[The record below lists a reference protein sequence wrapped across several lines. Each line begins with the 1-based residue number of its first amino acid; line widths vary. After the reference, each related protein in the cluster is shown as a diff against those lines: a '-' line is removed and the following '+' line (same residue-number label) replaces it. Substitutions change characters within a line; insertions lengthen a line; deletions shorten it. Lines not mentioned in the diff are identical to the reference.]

1 MATIDSTHA
10 LLQRL
15 KNILLKQ
22 RLVIFSAGLLLT
34 IAVFVLIG
42 IGLSLLANIIILP
55 VWLKV
60 AMLLLFGGI
69 TVLIFGRYAI
79 ARLFGGSVDK
89 VAIRLEEKNPELK
102 GRLVAAIQFSRQKSH
117 KGFSGELIEA
127 TFKQALEKAQKV
139 NFNQAISFYPLL
151 KQGKLFAVTAILAI
165 VMLSA
170 LPGLFSYSYEV
181 FSNPTT
187 EISPPLGY
195 VVIPSPSDT
204 EWVKYKDIEIGAAI
218 FGDELPSKVTIHH
231 RLVGGNWQQS
241 EIDLRKAR
249 IVSSENGDSVNCTIK
264 LRQINRS
271 FDYYVKAGRV
281 TTEIQKIDVVD
292 RPRVNGIKLSL
303 FYPKYTELSPTVI
316 DENNGSF
323 SAIYGTRV
331 NMSIETNLS
340 VEQAFIVYDDSSSVP
355 FKIKGRKIETSL
367 IVEESQSYYIRLI
380 DHLGELNPDPI
391 EYYITSIPDEYPSV
405 DVIRPGF
412 DVNLTDEMI
421 LPLLVRI
428 FDDFGFSSLVMKY
441 TIVSQGTPSEEHVAV
456 LHYPDRIKTEGD
468 IELNWDM
475 DKLNFYPGDYVLYYF
490 EVADNDVISG
500 PKITKSRQYI
510 ARLPSLEEIIAETE
524 GRSAQRITRTAKLLQ
539 QGKDISE
546 RFKDMARKIQAQNK
560 NLPKTDWQH
569 QKELENLAHQN
580 EELVKN
586 IEKLA
591 EEMDKSVEKLAENA
605 MMSRKIMEKMQ
616 QIQKL
621 FEDVATPEMKEAQR
635 KLMEALKEMDQ
646 QKIQEAM
653 KEFQMSQDELLKRL
667 ERTLALLKKMQ
678 LEQKMEA
685 MVRKAEQLLKD
696 QQDINQKTDSS
707 SKAELPS
714 LSPKEENIKKG
725 LEALKKE
732 VSDLEK
738 LMTEAE
744 MQDSPE
750 AQKFAEALKNTDAE
764 KDMQQ
769 MAQKL
774 NQQEQ
779 QQASDEGKK
788 AASKLA
794 SMLDEMQQQL
804 LALTKGNEDEIKRA
818 LKMALDDA
826 NYLSKSQ
833 EELLKT
839 AAQMDPK
846 SVLQREM
853 ATVQKDLETAC
864 SGLKNRIDKLGKESP
879 FIASELDKLIREA
892 TQQMDLASKCLSEK
906 KTANACRSQR
916 EAMAALNKAS
926 VRLMESLNNQKQC
939 DKGSNCD
946 KNMSKLESMCNKQ
959 NKLNQQT
966 KQQCNKPSF
975 NPSAQPQASRDGLQR
990 LAAEQESI
998 RKSVQQLA
1006 DEFGGSRQILG
1017 RLEDIA
1023 DEMKKVEEDLAD
1035 GEVGPETMERQL
1047 QIYSRM
1053 LQASRS
1059 LQRKDFTEQRKAN
1072 SAADQLFTIPPD
1084 LPQELLNDRIKLE
1097 DRLRKYLGGKYPPQY
1112 EEQIKAYFK
1121 ALLQSEAQ
1129 LNTNTAREI
1138 NQ

>member
-1 MATIDSTHA
+1 M
-10 LLQRL
+10 
-15 KNILLKQ
+15 
-22 RLVIFSAGLLLT
+22 
-34 IAVFVLIG
+34 
-42 IGLSLLANIIILP
+42 ILP
-55 VWLKV
+55 VYLKV
-60 AMLLLFGGI
+60 ALLLFVGLI
-69 TVLIFGRYAI
+69 TVYLFGRYAI
-79 ARLFGGSVDK
+79 SRLFKGSVDK
-89 VAIRLEEKNPELK
+89 VAVQLEEKNPDLK
-102 GRLVAAIQFSRQKSH
+102 GRLVAAVQFARQKSH
-117 KGFSGELIEA
+117 KGFSSELIEA
-127 TFKQALEKAQKV
+127 TFKQALEKAG
-139 NFNQAISFYPLL
+139 NINLNQAVSFYPVL
-151 KQGKLFAVTAILAI
+151 KQGKLFGVAAVLAI
-165 VMLSA
+165 VMLA
-170 LPGLFSYSYEV
+170 TLPGLFSYSYEV

-187 EISPPLGY
+187 EITPPLGY
-195 VVIPSPSDT
+195 AVIPYPGDT
-204 EWVKYKDIEIGAAI
+204 EWVKYRDIEIGAAI
-218 FGDELPSKVTIHH
+218 FGDELPSKVKIHH

-249 IVSSENGDSVNCTIK
+249 IITSENGDSVTCTIK

-271 FDYYVKAGRV
+271 FDYYVEAGRI
-281 TTEIQKIDVVD
+281 TTAIQKIDVVD

-303 FYPKYTELSPTVI
+303 FYPKYTELPPLVI

-331 NMSIETNLS
+331 NMSLETNLP
-340 VEQAFIVYDDSSSVP
+340 VEQAFIVYSDSSSVP
-355 FKIKGRKIETSL
+355 FKVEGRKIETSL
-367 IVEESQSYYIRLI
+367 IVEESESYSIRLL
-380 DHLGELNPDPI
+380 DHLGEENPDPI

-428 FDDFGFSSLVMKY
+428 FDDYGFSSLVMKY
-441 TIVSQGTPSEEHVAV
+441 NMMSQGTPSEEHVAV
-456 LHYPDRIKTEGD
+456 LHYPDRMKTEGD

-475 DKLNFYPGDYVLYYF
+475 DKLNLFPGDYVLYHF

-524 GRSAQRITRTAKLLQ
+524 GQSAKRITQTAKLLK

-560 NLPKTDWQH
+560 AMPKTDWQH
-569 QKELENLAHQN
+569 QKELESLAQQN
-580 EELVKN
+580 EDLVKN
-586 IEKLA
+586 VEKLA
-591 EEMDKSVEKLAENA
+591 EEMDKSVEKLGENA
-605 MMSRKIMEKMQ
+605 TMSRKIMEKMQ

-621 FEDVATPEMKEAQR
+621 FEDVASPEMKEAQR

-653 KEFQMSQDELLKRL
+653 KEFQMSQEELLERL

-696 QQDINQKTDSS
+696 QQNMNQKTDSS

-714 LSPKEENIKKG
+714 LSPKEEDIKKG
-725 LEALKKE
+725 LEDLKKE
-732 VSDLEK
+732 VSELEK
-738 LMTEAE
+738 LMEEAE
-744 MQDSPE
+744 MKDSKE
-750 AQKFAEALKNTDAE
+750 AQKFSEALKKTDAE

-779 QQASDEGKK
+779 QEASDEGKK
-788 AASKLA
+788 AASKLS

-804 LALTKGNEDEIKRA
+804 LALTKDNEEDIKRS
-818 LKMALDDA
+818 LKMAMDDA
-826 NYLSKSQ
+826 NYLSKTQ
-833 EELLKT
+833 EELLRT
-839 AAQMDPK
+839 AAQMDPR
-846 SVLQREM
+846 SALQREL

-864 SGLKNRIDKLGKESP
+864 SGLKNRISELGKESP
-879 FIASELDKLIREA
+879 FIASELNKLIRDA
-892 TQQMDLASKCLSEK
+892 TQQMDLATQCLSEK
-906 KTANACRSQR
+906 QTANACRSQR

-926 VRLMESLNNQKQC
+926 IRLMESLNSQKQC
-939 DKGSNCD
+939 DKGSNCN

-959 NKLNQQT
+959 NKLNQKT
-966 KQQCNKPSF
+966 KQQCNNPSF
-975 NPSAQPQASRDGLQR
+975 NPSAQPRESRDGLKR

-998 RKSVQQLA
+998 RKSVQELA
-1006 DEFGGSRQILG
+1006 DEFAGSRQILG

-1023 DEMKKVEEDLAD
+1023 DEMKSIEEDLAD

-1072 SAADQLFTIPPD
+1072 SADDQLFTIPPD

-1129 LNTNTAREI
+1129 LNGNSVRDI

>member
-1 MATIDSTHA
+1 MATIDSTQE
-10 LLQRL
+10 LLLRL
-15 KNILLKQ
+15 KSILLKQ

-34 IAVFVLIG
+34 IAVLVLIG

-55 VWLKV
+55 VWLKLT
-60 AMLLLFGGI
+60 LLVLFGVS
-69 TVLIFGRYAI
+69 TVVIFVRYAI
-79 ARLFGGSVDK
+79 ARLLGGSVDK
-89 VAIRLEEKNPELK
+89 VAIELEEKNPELK
-102 GRLVAAIQFSRQKSH
+102 GRLVAAIQFARQKSH

-139 NFNQAISFYPLL
+139 NFNQAVSFYPLL
-151 KQGKLFAVTAILAI
+151 KQGKLFTVTIIIAI
-165 VMLSA
+165 VMLA
-170 LPGLFSYSYEV
+170 MLPGLFSYSYEV

-195 VVIPSPSDT
+195 VVIPTPGDT
-204 EWVKYKDIEIGAAI
+204 EWVKYKDIEIGAAV
-218 FGDELPSKVTIHH
+218 FGDKLPSKVTIHH
-231 RLVGGNWQQS
+231 RLVGGNWQVS
-241 EIDLRKAR
+241 EIHLKEAR
-249 IVSSENGDSVNCTIK
+249 VISSENGDSVTCTIK
-264 LRQINRS
+264 LKQINRS
-271 FDYYVKAGRV
+271 FDYYVEAGRV

-303 FYPKYTELSPTVI
+303 FYPKYTELPPTVI

-331 NMSIETNLS
+331 NMSLETNLP

-355 FKIKGRKIETSL
+355 FKIENRKMETSL
-367 IVEESQSYYIRLI
+367 IVEESQSYFIRLI

-412 DVNLTDEMI
+412 DVNLSDEMI

-441 TIVSQGTPSEEHVAV
+441 TIMSRGTPSEEHVAV
-456 LHYPDRIKTEGD
+456 LHYPDRMKTEGD

-475 DKLNFYPGDYVLYYF
+475 DKLNLYPGDYVLYYF

-524 GRSAQRITRTAKLLQ
+524 GRSAKRITQTAKLLK

-546 RFKDMARKIQAQNK
+546 RFRDMARKIQAQNK
-560 NLPKTDWQH
+560 NIPKTDWQH
-569 QKELENLAHQN
+569 QKELKNLSQQN

-586 IEKLA
+586 VEKLA

-621 FEDVATPEMKEAQR
+621 FEDVATPEMKEAQH
-635 KLMEALKEMDQ
+635 KLMEALKEMDP

-653 KEFQMSQDELLKRL
+653 KEFQLSQEEMLKRL

-678 LEQKMEA
+678 MEQKMEA

-696 QQDINQKTDSS
+696 QQEMNQKTDSS

-714 LSPKEENIKKG
+714 LSPKEEEIKKG

-732 VSDLEK
+732 VSEFEK

-750 AQKFAEALKNTDAE
+750 AQKFSEALKETDAE
-764 KDMQQ
+764 KDMQK
-769 MAQKL
+769 MSEKL

-794 SMLDEMQQQL
+794 SMLDKMQQQL

-833 EELLKT
+833 EELLKK

-879 FIASELDKLIREA
+879 FIASELNKLIRDA

-916 EAMAALNKAS
+916 EAMSSLNKAS
-926 VRLMESLNNQKQC
+926 IRLMESLNNQKQC

-946 KNMSKLESMCNKQ
+946 KNMSKMESMCDKQ
-959 NKLNQQT
+959 NKLNQET
-966 KQQCNKPSF
+966 KQQCNNPSF
-975 NPSAQPQASRDGLQR
+975 NPSAQPQESREGLQR

-1023 DEMKKVEEDLAD
+1023 DEMKKIEEDLAD
-1035 GEVGPETMERQL
+1035 GKVGPETMERQL
-1047 QIYSRM
+1047 RIYSRM

-1072 SAADQLFTIPPD
+1072 SASDQLFTIPPD

-1129 LNTNTAREI
+1129 FNTNSAREI

>member
-1 MATIDSTHA
+1 MATINSTQA
-10 LLQRL
+10 LLQKL
-15 KNILLKQ
+15 KSILFKQ
-22 RLVIFSAGLLLT
+22 RLVIFTAGLLLT
-34 IAVFVLIG
+34 VAVLVLIG
-42 IGLSLLANIIILP
+42 IGLSLLANIMILP

-60 AMLLLFGGI
+60 TLLLLLGGI
-69 TVLIFGRYAI
+69 TVVTFGRYAI
-79 ARLFGGSVDK
+79 ARLFTGSVDK
-89 VAIRLEEKNPELK
+89 VAVDLEEKNPELK
-102 GRLVAAIQFSRQKSH
+102 GRLVAAIQFARQKSH

-127 TFKQALEKAQKV
+127 TFKQALERAQKI
-139 NFNQAISFYPLL
+139 NFNQAVSFYHLF
-151 KQGKLFAVTAILAI
+151 KQGRLFALATVLAI
-165 VMLSA
+165 AMLIT

-181 FSNPTT
+181 YSNPTT
-187 EISPPLGY
+187 KIAPPLGY
-195 VVIPSPSDT
+195 AVIPFPGDT
-204 EWVKYKDIEIGAAI
+204 EWVKYKDIEIGASI
-218 FGDELPSKVTIHH
+218 FGDELPSRVKIHH
-231 RLVGGNWQQS
+231 RLVGGNWQIS
-241 EIDLRKAR
+241 EIDLKKSRV
-249 IVSSENGDSVNCTIK
+249 ISSENGDSVNCAIK

-271 FDYYVKAGRV
+271 FDYYVEAGRV

-292 RPRVNGIKLSL
+292 RPRVSGIKLSL
-303 FYPKYTELSPTVI
+303 FYPKYTELTPMVI

-331 NMSIETNLS
+331 NMSIETNLA

-355 FKIKGRKIETSL
+355 FKVNGRKIETSL
-367 IVEESQSYYIRLI
+367 LVEESQSYYIRLL
-380 DHLGELNPDPI
+380 DHLGEQNPDPI

-412 DVNLTDEMI
+412 DVNLSDEMV

-441 TIVSQGTPSEEHVAV
+441 TIMSRGNPSEEHVIV
-456 LHYPDRIKTEGD
+456 LHYPDRLKTEGD

-475 DKLNFYPGDYVLYYF
+475 DQLALYPGDYVLYHF
-490 EVADNDVISG
+490 EIADNDVISG
-500 PKITKSRQYI
+500 PKISKSRQYI
-510 ARLPSLEEIIAETE
+510 ARLPSLDEIIAETE
-524 GRSAQRITRTAKLLQ
+524 GKSAQRITETAKLLK

-560 NLPKTDWQH
+560 NLPKADWQH
-569 QKELENLAHQN
+569 QKELENLSQQN
-580 EELVKN
+580 QELVKN
-586 IEKLA
+586 VEKLA
-591 EEMDKSVEKLAENA
+591 EEMDKSVEKLGENA
-605 MMSRKIMEKMQ
+605 TMSRKIMEKMQ

-653 KEFQMSQDELLKRL
+653 KEFQMSQEEMLKRL

-678 LEQKMEA
+678 MEQKMES

-696 QQDINQKTDSS
+696 QQEMNQKTDSS

-714 LSPKEENIKKG
+714 LSSKEEDIKKR

-732 VSDLEK
+732 VDDLEK
-738 LMTEAE
+738 LMSEAE

-750 AQKFAEALKNTDAE
+750 AKKFSDALKKTDAE
-764 KDMQQ
+764 KDMQK
-769 MAQKL
+769 MSEKL
-774 NQQEQ
+774 DQQEQ
-779 QQASDEGKK
+779 QEASDEGKQ

-794 SMLDEMQQQL
+794 SMLDQMQQQL
-804 LALTKGNEDEIKRA
+804 LALTKSNEDDIKRA
-818 LKMALDDA
+818 LKMAMDDA
-826 NYLSKSQ
+826 NYLSKTQ
-833 EELLKT
+833 EELLMQ
-839 AAQMDPK
+839 AAQMDPQ
-846 SVLQREM
+846 SVLQREL

-892 TQQMDLASKCLSEK
+892 TQQMDLATQCLSDK
-906 KTANACRSQR
+906 KAANACRSQR
-916 EAMAALNKAS
+916 EAMTALNKAS

-939 DKGSNCD
+939 DKGSNCN
-946 KNMSKLESMCNKQ
+946 KNMSKMESMCNKQ

-966 KQQCNKPSF
+966 KQQCNNPSM
-975 NPSAQPQASRDGLQR
+975 NPSAQPKASRDGLRR

-1006 DEFGGSRQILG
+1006 DEFAGSRQILG
-1017 RLEDIA
+1017 RLDDIA
-1023 DEMKKVEEDLAD
+1023 DEMKKIEEDLAD

-1072 SAADQLFTIPPD
+1072 SASDQLFTIPPD
-1084 LPQELLNDRIKLE
+1084 LPQELLNDRVKLE

-1129 LNTNTAREI
+1129 LNTNSAREL

>member
-1 MATIDSTHA
+1 MATINSTQA

-15 KNILLKQ
+15 KSVLFKQ
-22 RLVIFSAGLLLT
+22 RLVVFTAGLLLT
-34 IAVFVLIG
+34 IAVFLLVG
-42 IGLSLLANIIILP
+42 IGLSLLANIMILP

-60 AMLLLFGGI
+60 ALLLLFG
-69 TVLIFGRYAI
+69 TVTVVIFIKYAI
-79 ARLFGGSVDK
+79 AHLFKGSVDK
-89 VAIRLEEKNPELK
+89 VAVQLEEKNPELK
-102 GRLVAAIQFSRQKSH
+102 GRLVAAVQFARQKSY

-127 TFKQALEKAQKV
+127 TFKQALERAEKI
-139 NFNQAISFYPLL
+139 NLNQAVSFFPLF
-151 KQGKLFAVTAILAI
+151 KQGRLFAISAVLAI
-165 VMLSA
+165 VMLA
-170 LPGLFSYSYEV
+170 TLPGLFSYSYEV

-187 EISPPLGY
+187 EIAPPLGY
-195 VVIPSPSDT
+195 VVIPFPGDT

-241 EIDLRKAR
+241 EIDLKKAR
-249 IVSSENGDSVNCTIK
+249 IISSENGDSVTCTIK
-264 LRQINRS
+264 LRQVNRS
-271 FDYYVKAGRV
+271 FDYYVEAGRV

-303 FYPKYTELSPTVI
+303 FYPKYTELPPTVI

-323 SAIYGTRV
+323 SAIFGTRV
-331 NMSIETNLS
+331 NMSIETNLP
-340 VEQAFIVYDDSSSVP
+340 VEQALIVYNDSSTVP
-355 FKIKGRKIETSL
+355 FKIEGNNIEASL
-367 IVEESQSYYIRLI
+367 LVEKSQSYYIRLL
-380 DHLGELNPDPI
+380 DHLGEQNPDPI

-405 DVIRPGF
+405 EVIRPGF
-412 DVNLTDEMI
+412 DVNLSDEMV
-421 LPLLVRI
+421 LPLLIRI
-428 FDDFGFSSLVMKY
+428 FDDYGFSSLIMKY
-441 TIVSQGTPSEEHVAV
+441 NVMSQGTPSEENVAV
-456 LHYPDRIKTEGD
+456 LHFPDRMKTEGD

-475 DKLNFYPGDYVLYYF
+475 DKLNLFPGDYVIYYF

-510 ARLPSLEEIIAETE
+510 ARVPSLEEIIAETE
-524 GRSAQRITRTAKLLQ
+524 GQSAQRITQTAKLLQ

-560 NLPKTDWQH
+560 SFPKTDWQH
-569 QKELENLAHQN
+569 QKELENLAQQN

-586 IEKLA
+586 VEKLA
-591 EEMDKSVEKLAENA
+591 EEMDKSVEKLGENA

-646 QKIQEAM
+646 KKIQEAM
-653 KEFQMSQDELLKRL
+653 KDLQMSQEELLKRL

-678 LEQKMEA
+678 LEQKMES
-685 MVRKAEQLLKD
+685 MVRKAEQLLKQ
-696 QQDINQKTDSS
+696 QQDMNQKTDSS
-707 SKAELPS
+707 SQAELPT
-714 LSPKEENIKKG
+714 LSPKEDEIKKG

-732 VSDLEK
+732 VDDLEK
-738 LMTEAE
+738 LMSEAE
-744 MQDSPE
+744 MQDSKE
-750 AQKFAEALKNTDAE
+750 AQKFSEALKQTDAD

-774 NQQEQ
+774 NEKEQ
-779 QQASDEGKK
+779 KEASDEGKK
-788 AASKLA
+788 AASKLS
-794 SMLDEMQQQL
+794 SMLDEMQQQM
-804 LALTKGNEDEIKRA
+804 LALTKGNEEDIKKAMR
-818 LKMALDDA
+818 MAMDDA

-833 EELLKT
+833 EELLM
-839 AAQMDPK
+839 AASQMDPQ
-846 SVLQREM
+846 SVQQREL
-853 ATVQKDLETAC
+853 ATIQKDLETAC
-864 SGLKNRIDKLGKESP
+864 SGLKNRISELSKESP
-879 FIASELDKLIREA
+879 FIASELDKLIRDA
-892 TQQMDLASKCLSEK
+892 TQQMNLATQCLSEK
-906 KTANACRSQR
+906 QTANACRSQR
-916 EAMAALNKAS
+916 EAMSTLNKAS

-939 DKGSNCD
+939 DKGGNCN
-946 KNMSKLESMCNKQ
+946 KNISKMESMCNKQ
-959 NKLNQQT
+959 NQLNQKT
-966 KQQCNKPSF
+966 KQQCNNPSN
-975 NPSAQPQASRDGLQR
+975 NPSAQPKESRDGLQR

-998 RKSVQQLA
+998 RKSVQELA
-1006 DEFGGSRQILG
+1006 DEFSGSRQILG
-1017 RLEDIA
+1017 RLDDIA
-1023 DEMKKVEEDLAD
+1023 DEMKKIEEDLAD

-1072 SAADQLFTIPPD
+1072 TADDQLFTVPPD
-1084 LPQELLNDRIKLE
+1084 LPQELLNDHVKLE
-1097 DRLRKYLGGKYPPQY
+1097 DRLQKYLGGKYPPQY

-1129 LNTNTAREI
+1129 FNPGTEREI